1 MMKIFIFGSSGMLGN
16 YVKNY
21 LKQLQKEVICI
32 TRETF
37 DVNKLS
43 FSNIDKLFESLKIH
57 KNDVIINCIG
67 IIPQSNNVNNVTN
80 KNYYKINT
88 LFPIFL
94 NIICNKYHTKLI
106 HITTDCVFS
115 GKKGN
120 YIENDVHDEINDYG
134 VSKSLGELYDKCTI
148 IRTSIIG
155 EEKKNKYS
163 LLEWI
168 KNNKDGSINGYT
180 NHYWNGVTCLQLAKI
195 LHEIIDTNNFWQGV
209 RHIYSPTT
217 LSKYE
222 LSMIINTTYSL
233 NITINK
239 YETEKYI
246 NKSLN
251 TIYYENAVF
260 NIPELQEQIIEL
272 KDFTI

>member
-1 MMKIFIFGSSGMLGN
+1 MKIFIFGSSGMLGN
-16 YVKNY
+16 YVKKY
-21 LKQLQKEVICI
+21 LKQLQKEVVCI

-57 KNDVIINCIG
+57 ENDVIINCIG

-120 YIENDVHDEINDYG
+120 YVENDVHDEINDYG

-209 RHIYSPTT
+209 RHIYSPNT

>member
-1 MMKIFIFGSSGMLGN
+1 M
-16 YVKNY
+16 
-21 LKQLQKEVICI
+21 ICI

-57 KNDVIINCIG
+57 ENDVIINCIG

-222 LSMIINTTYSL
+222 LSMIINTAYSL